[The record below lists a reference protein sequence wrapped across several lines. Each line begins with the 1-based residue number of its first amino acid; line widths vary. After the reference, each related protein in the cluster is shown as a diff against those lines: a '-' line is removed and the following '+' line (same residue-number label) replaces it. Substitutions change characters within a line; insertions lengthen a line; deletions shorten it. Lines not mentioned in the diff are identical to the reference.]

1 MWAESVTDHC
11 IPWRELKFQPPG
23 SWPLTMVKISEAF
36 VSHDEFACGNCRLT
50 YDCGWVLVPGAYKN
64 GQSGIAA
71 CSCDTMV
78 PPADAGHLV
87 RSSAPEQL

>member
-1 MWAESVTDHC
+1 
-11 IPWRELKFQPPG
+11 
-23 SWPLTMVKISEAF
+23 MVKMSEAF

-71 CSCDTMV
+71 CSCDMMV

-87 RSSAPEQL
+87 RSSAPEQLWLFGALMEFAASGLRVWL